1 MLFKLTSS
9 PFGGRTRTRV
19 LIAIHLLGSTYP
31 REMARL
37 LVTNLNSVRK
47 ALATL
52 ELDGLVSG
60 RPVGRTR
67 VYEFNPTYFAREPLR
82 AFVARLAEAD
92 SDLRDRTAQL
102 RRRPRRM
109 GKPL

>member
-1 MLFKLTSS
+1 MFKPTSS

-19 LIAIHLLGSTYP
+19 LVVISLLGSTYP

-37 LVTNLNSVRK
+37 LETNLNSIRK

-52 ELDGLVSG
+52 ELDGLVAG

-67 VYEFNPTYFAREPLR
+67 VYEFNPAYFARDQLR
-82 AFVARLAEAD
+82 AFVGRLAEAD
-92 SDLRDRTAQL
+92 GALRDRTAQL